1 MKIGFDSHALRPP
14 FTGIGNYSWNLI
26 KGLREIDATSDFTFF
41 SYYLRG
47 QDIRVPEHPRNKIQV
62 RRKLPWMLMQKAWMA
77 LGIPSTERW
86 FGDFDIVHGLFNFAP
101 PSRRSKRVITVYDV
115 AFLKYPERF
124 TPAHARH
131 FDRSTGYSVRSCD
144 AVIAISENTKR
155 DIVDCYGISPS
166 KVTATP
172 LGIDLETF
180 HPILDAQALE
190 AGRKRFGLKG
200 KVILYIGTLE
210 PRKNLGVLLDAFDT
224 LNAKYKGEF
233 QLVLAGKQGH
243 GMEALMPRLE
253 KLVSAGLALV
263 PGYVSQ
269 ADAVLLYSLA
279 EVFAYPSVYEGFGFP
294 PLEAMA
300 SGCPVVTSNTSSLPE
315 VVGTA
320 GLTVDPLDP
329 TALAEALLRIA
340 TEPELRQKLV
350 MDGLSRAKEFTWA
363 RTARMTWE
371 LYQSLSSR

>member
-1 MKIGFDSHALRPP
+1 MRIGFDSHALRPP

-26 KGLREIDATSDFTFF
+26 KALREIDAASEFDFF

-47 QDIRVPEHPRNKIQV
+47 QEIRVPEHPRNKIQE
-62 RRKLPWMLMQKAWMA
+62 RRKLPWMLMQKTWMA
-77 LGIPSTERW
+77 LGVPSAERW
-86 FGDFDIVHGLFNFAP
+86 FGDFDIVHGLFHFAP
-101 PSRRSKRVITVYDV
+101 PSKRAKRVITVYDI

-124 TPAHARH
+124 KPAHARH
-131 FDRSTGYSVRSCD
+131 FARSTGHSVRSCD
-144 AVIAISENTKR
+144 AVIAISENTKK

-166 KVTATP
+166 KVIATP
-172 LGIDLETF
+172 LGIDQETF

-210 PRKNLGVLLDAFDT
+210 PRKNLGVLLDAFE
-224 LNAKYKGEF
+224 LINGKHRGGF
-233 QLVLAGKQGH
+233 QLVLAGRQGH
-243 GMEALMPRLE
+243 GMETLMPRLE

-269 ADAVLLYSLA
+269 ADAVLLYNLA

-329 TALAEALLRIA
+329 TALAEALLRVA
-340 TEPELRQKLV
+340 TEPGLRQKLV

-371 LYQSLSSR
+371 LYQKLAPR